1 MPLPH
6 LVTDSQAMSML
17 EAKYHGMFLMNTI
30 EYTYIIYTRD
40 HIQIYF
46 DSCDQISD
54 NYQGQERLR
63 FTCR

>member
-30 EYTYIIYTRD
+30 VYTYIYM
-40 HIQIYF
+40 Y
-46 DSCDQISD
+46 
-54 NYQGQERLR
+54 ERSHTNILW
-63 FTCR
+63 FMWSN